1 MAQELHYTDKPLAT
15 VERLLAEMNANK
27 VFLLFDEN
35 TERFCGKD
43 IDPQA
48 FPHLGSAHRIVI
60 TPGDESKNIDT
71 LSYVWSQL
79 VENGATRNS
88 LLVNIGGGMVTD
100 LGGFAAATFKRGIR
114 FMNVPTTLLGAVDA
128 AVGGKTGINFCGLK
142 NEIGAFCEASH
153 VVISPKFYAT
163 LPADEVISGYGEVIK
178 HGLLN
183 SRGELAKV
191 LAFDV
196 AAADAAAM
204 MDVLR
209 ESVEVKRRIVA
220 ADPTEKGLRKA
231 LNLGHTV
238 GHAFEALAMERGEHI
253 AHGVAVAQGLVA
265 DLVLS
270 HLIFGFP
277 SEILHQV
284 VDYVKSNYPAPRID
298 CKDYPQLIELMRHDK
313 KNSSA
318 DSINFSLL
326 AAPGEVKLDTV
337 VGKEQIEAA
346 LDIMRDLL
354 GVA

>member
-1 MAQELHYTDKPLAT
+1 MAQELHYTEKPFAM
-15 VERLLAEMNANK
+15 VERLLAEMDANK

-48 FPHLGSAHRIVI
+48 LPHLGAAHRIVI
-60 TPGDESKNIDT
+60 PAGDEHKNIET
-71 LSYVWSQL
+71 LSGVWSEL
-79 VENGATRNS
+79 VDNGATRNS
-88 LLVNIGGGMVTD
+88 VMVNIGGGVVTD

-114 FMNVPTTLLGAVDA
+114 FINVPTTLLGAVDA
-128 AVGGKTGINFCGLK
+128 AVGGKTGINFQGLK

-153 VVISPKFYAT
+153 VVISPGFYAT

-183 SRGELAKV
+183 SPGELAKV

-196 AAADAAAM
+196 AGSDSAGM
-204 MDVLR
+204 MDILR
-209 ESVEVKRRIVA
+209 ESVEVKRRVVA

-238 GHAFEALAMERGEHI
+238 AHAFEALAMKRGEHI

-284 VDYVKSNYPAPRID
+284 VDYVKDNYPAPRID
-298 CKDYPQLIELMRHDK
+298 CKDYAQLVDFMRHDK

-318 DSINFSLL
+318 DDINFSLL
-326 AAPGEVKLDTV
+326 AEPGEVRLDAV